1 MLRRHKQRRKN
12 KAGEGNET
20 DNRASG
26 CYAINCRNYDGICI
40 KWTLVWLNSQLIV
53 CNWLHLAC
61 STSQTERERESKKV
75 CVRALAYVDQNH
87 LRSNPICIL
96 ISCICFA
103 NAYLPASSS
112 SVVACLPSKPNGVVS
127 FVCGSWWVIICAKCL
142 IDNK

>member
-1 MLRRHKQRRKN
+1 MLQRHKQRRKN

-61 STSQTERERESKKV
+61 STSQTVRERAKK
-75 CVRALAYVDQNH
+75 CVRARLLTLIKTIYALIQFAFSLAAFVLPMHICPLHRRRLSLVCRRNQMVLYH
-87 LRSNPICIL
+87 LS
-96 ISCICFA
+96 A
-103 NAYLPASSS
+103 
-112 SVVACLPSKPNGVVS
+112 VHG
-127 FVCGSWWVIICAKCL
+127 G
-142 IDNK
+142 